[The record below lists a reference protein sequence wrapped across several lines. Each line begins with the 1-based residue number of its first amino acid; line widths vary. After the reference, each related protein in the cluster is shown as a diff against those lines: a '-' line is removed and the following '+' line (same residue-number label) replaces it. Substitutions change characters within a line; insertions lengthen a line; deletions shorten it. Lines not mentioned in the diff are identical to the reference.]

1 MGREGFSKKLEIPK
15 NHDYRNRRELFCPL
29 TDLLIRVMALC
40 VADVSRYLSRSQSN
54 EEEKAEKTIRK
65 EREKRKGMGGCCV
78 LFLTLAK
85 IHSGASDKDWPLL

>member
-1 MGREGFSKKLEIPK
+1 
-15 NHDYRNRRELFCPL
+15 
-29 TDLLIRVMALC
+29 MALC

-54 EEEKAEKTIRK
+54 EEEKAEKTKRK